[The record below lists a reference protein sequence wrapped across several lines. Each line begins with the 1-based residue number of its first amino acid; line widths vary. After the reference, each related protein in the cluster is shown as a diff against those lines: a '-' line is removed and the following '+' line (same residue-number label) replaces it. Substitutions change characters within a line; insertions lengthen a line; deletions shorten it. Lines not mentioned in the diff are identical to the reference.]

1 MDTLEFNNNSVR
13 KVPINRNNL
22 FYSKADFEFEQEVGK
37 EYVEEDMN
45 QTAVLYQVDL
55 SKTNNDDI
63 YGETNTDQ
71 IQYLPPVEFHC
82 VYEIQKPEL
91 KAYEK
96 TKNIGTYQKTGK
108 LTVGVYQATLDEL
121 GVDIKNGDYI
131 GIQVD
136 KDKLIYFSVLND
148 GKNNYDN
155 GHTMYGTVPFYR
167 TVECAPVDE
176 SEFNG

>member
-1 MDTLEFNNNSVR
+1 MDNLEFNNNSVR

-37 EYVEEDMN
+37 EYIEEDMN

-55 SKTNNDDI
+55 SKTNADDI
-63 YGETNTDQ
+63 YGETNPDQ
-71 IQYLPPVEFHC
+71 VQYLPPVEFHC

-96 TKNIGTYQKTGK
+96 TKNLGTYQKTGK
-108 LTVGVYQATLDEL
+108 LTLGVYQATLDEL
-121 GVDIKNGDYI
+121 GVDVKKGDYI
-131 GIQVD
+131 GIQINNE
-136 KDKLIYFSVLND
+136 KLLFFSVVND

-155 GHTMYGTVPFYR
+155 EHTMFGTVPFYR
-167 TVECAPVDE
+167 TIECAPVDE

>member
-131 GIQVD
+131 GIQVSQTHME
-136 KDKLIYFSVLND
+136 FFTVAND
-148 GKNNYDN
+148 GRNNYDN
-155 GHTMYGTVPFYR
+155 AHTLFGVEPFFR
-167 TVECAPVDE
+167 TIYAYPVDE